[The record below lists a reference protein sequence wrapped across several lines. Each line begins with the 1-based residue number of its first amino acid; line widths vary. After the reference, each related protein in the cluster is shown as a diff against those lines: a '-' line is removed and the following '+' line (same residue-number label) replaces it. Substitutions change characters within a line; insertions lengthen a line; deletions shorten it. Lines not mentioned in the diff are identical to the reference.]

1 MQNIFVKFDN
11 NGNEEQEGS
20 KNWNVKEVA
29 LLKGLSELYKG
40 HKYTTKEISKYL
52 TGKTIYQVKYQRKK
66 LNLVGERSSQEVTS
80 LATEGGCDLVNSG
93 NAHVEEVPRIQEN
106 INNVEFVREWR
117 LLLENEIDKP
127 TEVPPVLRAVY
138 QRLMEIWVIHKWLNQ
153 ALIERINSFI
163 CTSLYETIL
172 KKPKT
177 IGTHGSD
184 IPMHVASVAT
194 HDLEDK
200 SNHVIV
206 LSRSIKTVRI
216 QVT

>member
-138 QRLMEIWVIHKWLNQ
+138 QRLMEIWVIHKCLNQ